1 MIMQRTIRLIA
12 ATALCTLSLMAEA
25 AAERLVIGSAT
36 EPSAID
42 PHFSR
47 TGNNQQIAVQLF
59 GRLVD
64 QDQNL
69 QIHPGLAES
78 WEVVDPTTWRITL
91 REGVLFSDG
100 TPLTP
105 EDVIYSMERVTQI
118 PNSPAPFTGMVGGI
132 AGMTVVD
139 DRTIEFKTTAPLPN
153 FMELAGL
160 VYIVKKSAAEGA
172 GVEDFNDGTATIG
185 TGPYRFVEWVPGDH
199 LTFEANE
206 HYWGEKP
213 DYDEVTYRFIANGA
227 ARVAALRSGAVDLI
241 DAVPPNDVPSLRGTE
256 GIKVFSIASSRLIYL
271 AVDTGRET
279 SPFITDTAGRP
290 LTPNPLKDARV
301 RNAMSKMINRDLII
315 DRVLR
320 GSAEASGQQVPEGM
334 GGHVADLAPVAYD
347 PEGAKALLAEAGY
360 PDGFGLTLHSS
371 NDRVP
376 GDAEV
381 AQAIGQMFARGGL
394 TVNGVVT
401 QPYNVYAPAAT
412 KLEYSV
418 FLFSIGN
425 STSTSGPSLQN
436 LLMTYDRDAGTGAF
450 NRGRYSNPEFDA
462 LMRDALSEFDEGRRT
477 ELLEQATRLAFGESA
492 VIPLYW
498 QSVHWA
504 GRGKVD
510 FIPSRG
516 EDTIA
521 TNASIAD

>member
-1 MIMQRTIRLIA
+1 MTIMRTIRLTA
-12 ATALCTLSLMAEA
+12 ATALCALSLAYGASAE
-25 AAERLVIGSAT
+25 ELTIGSST

-47 TGNNQQIAVQLF
+47 SGNNQQIAVQLF
-59 GRLVD
+59 GRLIN
-64 QDQNL
+64 QDLNL
-69 QIHPGLAES
+69 QVHPGLAES

-105 EDVIYSMERVTQI
+105 EDVVYSMERVRDI

-132 AGMTVVD
+132 ASMTIVD
-139 DRTIEFKTTAPLPN
+139 DRTIDFTTTTPLPN
-153 FMELAGL
+153 FMELAGM

-206 HYWGEKP
+206 HYWGEAP
-213 DYDEVTYRFIANGA
+213 DFSDVTYRFIANGA
-227 ARVAALRSGAVDLI
+227 ARVAALQSGAVDLI
-241 DAVPPNDVPSLRGTE
+241 DAVPPNDVPSLQGMD
-256 GIKVFSIASSRLIYL
+256 GLKVFSVASSRLIYL
-271 AVDTGRET
+271 GVDSSRET
-279 SPFITDTAGRP
+279 SPFVTDTAGAP
-290 LTPNPLKDARV
+290 LTPSPLLDPRV
-301 RNAMSKMINRDLII
+301 RNAMSMMIDRDLII
-315 DRVLR
+315 DRVLQ
-320 GSAEASGQQVPEGM
+320 GSAEPSGQQVPEGM
-334 GGHVADLAPVAYD
+334 GGHVPDLGPPAYD
-347 PEGAKALLAEAGY
+347 PEAARALLAEAGY
-360 PDGFGLTLHSS
+360 PEGFGLTLHSS

-376 GDAEV
+376 GDGDV
-381 AQAIGQMFARGGL
+381 AQAIGQMFARGGI

-401 QPYNVYAPAAT
+401 LPYNVYAPAAT
-412 KLEYSV
+412 NLDYSV

-436 LLMTYDRDAGTGAF
+436 MLMTYDEAAGTGSF
-450 NRGRYSNPEFDA
+450 NRGRYSNPEFDE
-462 LMRDALSEFDEGRRT
+462 LMRQALSEFDTARQQ
-477 ELLEQATRLAFGESA
+477 ELLEEATRLAFGESA

-504 GRGKVD
+504 GKD
-510 FIPSRG
+510 TIEYATSRG
-516 EDTIA
+516 EDTSA
-521 TNASIAD
+521 VNASIAE